1 MKHSTSLSAPRE
13 PGERRYRDLRCALES
28 RRTELDSSIRGQLS
42 LVRDERAAADHVGA
56 LDDGEVADVD
66 VQEEIE
72 LALVQMRFETIARI
86 DAALARLEA
95 GQYGRCAECGDDI
108 SDARLR
114 ALPFAVRCVEC
125 EEARENTVREGQF
138 ATTRQQRLFTDVLV
152 PIT

>member
-1 MKHSTSLSAPRE
+1 MKLSTSPSAPRE
-13 PGERRYRDLRCALES
+13 PGERRYRDLRRALES
-28 RRTELDSSIRGQLS
+28 RRTELGSSIREQLS
-42 LVRDERAAADHVGA
+42 LVRDERAATEHVGA

-86 DAALARLEA
+86 DAALARLET
-95 GQYGRCAECGDDI
+95 GQYGRCTECGDDI

-125 EEARENTVREGQF
+125 EEARESTVRDRRF
-138 ATTRQQRLFTDVLV
+138 ATTRQQPLFADVLV